1 MPLTMKVYL
10 GKHWWVCAI
19 LFLGA
24 LQLTAQISICE
35 QRYASALQLYRN
47 GQLFEVTDSLRSC
60 LPDKSLDHG
69 LRRNLL
75 ELAAK
80 TYAFL
85 DSNTE
90 ARNSMLELMRLDP
103 FYRADDS
110 IPEMVYLMK
119 QIITSPGQHFSFQVG
134 AYIFTRPIV
143 LNQMTLNGA
152 QVVNGKYT
160 QLIDDPWGVS
170 ASVNGG
176 FALSR
181 SNVDL
186 NIGFGMS
193 RYSFRYTGQLSNAL
207 NYKTEKRESAVLTYN
222 EKHWWY
228 QIPVFFSLNLTPY
241 EKIVTQRLTPYVLGG
256 IMLDILQGKSATINN
271 AKISFASDTLS
282 VSGLNVSGYRRKV
295 NLNLLAGVGLRYHFK
310 ELFVKF
316 EAVYSRQLQNLISTS
331 RYQNP
336 NLNYIDNDFIIQ
348 NIALR
353 IGFGYYRFRSVFLRR

>member
-10 GKHWWVCAI
+10 GKHWWAFGI

-24 LQLTAQISICE
+24 LQLTAQISVCE

-47 GQLFEVTDSLRSC
+47 GQLFEVTDSLRFC
-60 LPDKSLDHG
+60 LPDRSLDHG
-69 LRRNLL
+69 LRRNML

-110 IPEMVYLMK
+110 IPEMVYLRK

-134 AYIFTRPIV
+134 AYVFTRPIV

-152 QVVNGKYT
+152 QIVSGKYT
-160 QLIDDPWGVS
+160 QLIDDPWGVN

-193 RYSFRYTGQLSNAL
+193 RYSFRYTAQLSNAL
-207 NYKTEKRESAVLTYN
+207 NYKTEQRESAVLTYN

-241 EKIVTQRLTPYVLGG
+241 EKIVHQRLTPFVSAGF
-256 IMLDILQGKSATINN
+256 ILDILQGRSAAIDN
-271 AKISFASDTLS
+271 AKISFASDTLT

-310 ELFVKF
+310 ELFLQF

-331 RYQNP
+331 RYQNQ
-336 NLNYIDNDFIIQ
+336 NLNYIDNDFVIQ

-353 IGFGYYRFRSVFLRR
+353 IGFGYYRFKSVFLRR

>member
-1 MPLTMKVYL
+1 MSLTRIINFHKYL
-10 GKHWWVCAI
+10 WVAGI
-19 LFLGA
+19 LFLGT
-24 LQLTAQISICE
+24 LPLNAQIGPCE

-47 GQLFEVTDSLRSC
+47 GQLFEVTDSLRPC
-60 LPDKSLDHG
+60 LPDKSLEHG
-69 LRRNLL
+69 LRRNFL

-90 ARNSMLELMRLDP
+90 ARNAMLELMKLDP

-119 QIITSPGQHFSFQVG
+119 QIITSPAQHFSFQVG
-134 AYIFTRPIV
+134 AYVFTRPMV

-152 QVVNGKYT
+152 QLVSGKYT

-186 NIGFGMS
+186 NVGFGMS
-193 RYSFRYTGQLSNAL
+193 RYSFRYTGQLNNAL
-207 NYKTEKRESAVLTYN
+207 NYNTEKRETAVLTYN

-228 QIPVFFSLNLTPY
+228 QIPVFFSLNLTSY
-241 EKIVTQRLTPYVLGG
+241 EKIVSQRLTPFLSGG
-256 IMLDILQGKSATINN
+256 IMLDILKSKSASIES

-295 NLNLLAGVGLRYHFK
+295 NLNILAGVGLRYHFK
-310 ELFVKF
+310 ELFLQF

-331 RYQNP
+331 RYQNQ

-353 IGFGYYRFRSVFLRR
+353 IGIGYYRFRSVFLRR